1 MLKAD
6 LFASVQILMANPIL
20 QAGSE
25 IKQQY
30 FAYLRRCVNAAKMS
44 KRKFVKAQ
52 MVFYAATLTGRDT
65 TDVRLRQDGIEIIKP
80 YWYTLPFDFASLL
93 GFEKKLIE
101 GQRVQEVLRG
111 MIQDLSLSKEDVDV
125 FWASFQAV
133 QNADAAWHV
142 LENASVYR
150 DEPEYYQ
157 KIRENA
163 AFLQQKPF
171 GILVTATMS
180 AGKSTFT
187 NALVGKNVSLTQNM
201 ACTAKIHTIIGK
213 PFEDGVISEY
223 DGELVI
229 DAGKNELLSDS
240 ENNTLDKLF
249 VSSFLRGEL
258 GGKRIVLY
266 DSPGVNSSLNESH
279 MDISTKELKRKKYN
293 LMVYLMNANHL
304 STHDEDAHLN
314 FVAKHLGRTPIIFI
328 LNRVD
333 DLILDEEDVDAV
345 IQRQREYL
353 AGKGFRNPIICP
365 LSSWAGYLA
374 KKGAIEQLSR
384 LESRQL
390 DVLLAKYEQAGL
402 SKYYENAF
410 PAVAVPDSED
420 ELQQLQK
427 ECGLTYVEK
436 IITYYYEGG
445 KRNGAGLRKV

>member
-1 MLKAD
+1 
-6 LFASVQILMANPIL
+6 
-20 QAGSE
+20 
-25 IKQQY
+25 
-30 FAYLRRCVNAAKMS
+30 
-44 KRKFVKAQ
+44 
-52 MVFYAATLTGRDT
+52 
-65 TDVRLRQDGIEIIKP
+65 
-80 YWYTLPFDFASLL
+80 
-93 GFEKKLIE
+93 
-101 GQRVQEVLRG
+101 
-111 MIQDLSLSKEDVDV
+111 
-125 FWASFQAV
+125 
-133 QNADAAWHV
+133 
-142 LENASVYR
+142 
-150 DEPEYYQ
+150 
-157 KIRENA
+157 
-163 AFLQQKPF
+163 
-171 GILVTATMS
+171 MS

-293 LMVYLMNANHL
+293 LMVYLMNAN
-304 STHDEDAHLN
+304 
-314 FVAKHLGRTPIIFI
+314 LGRTPIIFI